1 MNRIIVFALSPLP
14 AAALGGLVSWA
25 TKAHPRPLSIGVF
38 YLLQL
43 YALQLIFGLAI
54 YAWLR
59 RTGRKSITS
68 FALGGLCM
76 VAIVAVPYLA
86 WASGK
91 AENTL
96 GRTGVVLAI
105 WLILGAIT
113 GIMAWVLLQR
123 GRHAPVSD

>member
-1 MNRIIVFALSPLP
+1 MNRITTFALTPIP
-14 AAALGGLVSWA
+14 AAALGGFVSWA
-25 TKAHPRPLSIGVF
+25 TGAHPRALSVAVF

-43 YALQLIFGLAI
+43 YAVQIIFGLAI

-59 RTGRKSITS
+59 RTHRKSVTS
-68 FALGGLCM
+68 FALGGLSM

-96 GRTGVVLAI
+96 GRTAVVLVL

-113 GIMAWVLLQR
+113 GAMAWVLLQR
-123 GRHAPVSD
+123 GRDAPVSD